1 MIPIMTVC
9 GVVKSFGHFIK
20 RFPKMQQALSRT
32 SYLMQDASEI
42 LEEVLKND
50 WQYSG
55 SADYLDLTK
64 LSELSFAR
72 QRQLLSAWMKGDGQ
86 YRPAFEMV
94 ERLKRSH

>member
-1 MIPIMTVC
+1 
-9 GVVKSFGHFIK
+9 
-20 RFPKMQQALSRT
+20 MQQALSRT

-42 LEEVLKND
+42 LEEVLKDD

-72 QRQLLSAWMKGDGQ
+72 QRQLLLRG
-86 YRPAFEMV
+86 
-94 ERLKRSH
+94 

>member
-1 MIPIMTVC
+1 MTTITIGC
-9 GVVKSFGHFIK
+9 GVVKHCGILTS

-42 LEEVLKND
+42 LEEVLKDD

-72 QRQLLSAWMKGDGQ
+72 QRQLLSAWMKV
-86 YRPAFEMV
+86 RAI
-94 ERLKRSH
+94 STCI